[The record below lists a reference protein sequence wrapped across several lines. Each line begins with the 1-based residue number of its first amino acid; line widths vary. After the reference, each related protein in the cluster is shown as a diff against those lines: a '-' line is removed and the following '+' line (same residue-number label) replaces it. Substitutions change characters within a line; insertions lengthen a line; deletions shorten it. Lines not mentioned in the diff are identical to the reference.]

1 MSSSLIGA
9 TIKYYIMIYI
19 IGIII
24 YVLIAWFVYN
34 KITSKWLSNSKAM
47 NIYFSIM
54 WILLMPLYII
64 YKIHKLL

>member
-1 MSSSLIGA
+1 
-9 TIKYYIMIYI
+9 MIYI

-34 KITSKWLSNSKAM
+34 KITSKWENNSKTT

-54 WILLMPLYII
+54 WILLIPLYTI